1 MRTSNPAFNKG
12 VLNAIQRD
20 IGLSSDTMTAKGTGI
35 KTAIAL
41 ALLVVAAG
49 FTWQMIQNGQNP
61 QPLMLGGLIVGLV
74 LGLGTAFKPD
84 WAQYTTPFYAVAEG
98 LFLGGLS
105 AIIESRFPQ
114 ANMTFQAV
122 CLTFGTMFTMLVG
135 YQSGWIKMT
144 DKFRAGIMA
153 ATGGV
158 ALLYLVSLGMRMF
171 TGSGM
176 GFIHSASLFGI
187 GFSVFVVILAALN
200 LVLDFDMIDRMV
212 ESGAPKKYEW
222 YGAFALVMTLVWL
235 YIEIIRLL
243 TKLQSRD

>member
-1 MRTSNPAFNKG
+1 MRSSNPAFNKG
-12 VLNAIQRD
+12 VLSTIQRD
-20 IGLSSDTMTAKGTGI
+20 VGISSDTMTAKGTGI
-35 KTAIAL
+35 KTAISL
-41 ALLVVAAG
+41 AMLVVAAA
-49 FTWQMIQNGQNP
+49 FTWNMVQNGQNP
-61 QPLMLGGLIVGLV
+61 QPLMLGGLVVGLV

-84 WAQYTTPFYAVAEG
+84 WAQYTTPFYAIAEG

-105 AIIESRFPQ
+105 AIIERAFPQ
-114 ANMTFQAV
+114 VNMTFQAV

-144 DKFRAGIMA
+144 AKFKAGIIA

-158 ALLYLVSLGMRMF
+158 MLLYLVSLGMRMF
-171 TGSGM
+171 TGSGI
-176 GFIHSASLFGI
+176 GFIHSASPIGI
-187 GFSVFVVILAALN
+187 AFSVFVVILAALN

-243 TKLQSRD
+243 AKLHSRD